1 MARRTR
7 TERTVERTTNE
18 LFENR
23 FDGMWG
29 NIKNGTINLSS
40 LRNFAK
46 MCKAIDGCDKDTFTA
61 RDLGVSGMTL
71 SWARSCG
78 IIEFNRTIVERTR
91 TEYQQV
97 DNPDKRI
104 TLVRTSKVDSFAPY
118 DNVDYKALAD
128 ATTEYILSQIRGI

>member
-1 MARRTR
+1 MARRTGM
-7 TERTVERTTNE
+7 VERVKTTNDI
-18 LFENR
+18 FNDR
-23 FDGMWG
+23 FKGKWD
-29 NIKNGTINLSS
+29 NVKSGTIDLSS

-46 MCKAIDGCDKDTFTA
+46 MCRAIDSCDKDTFTA

-71 SWARSCG
+71 SWARSCCV
-78 IIEFNRTIVERTR
+78 IKFNRIIYERTR

-118 DNVDYKALAD
+118 KDIDYKALAEY
-128 ATTEYILSQIRGI
+128 TEQYVINQIKNI

>member
-1 MARRTR
+1 MARR
-7 TERTVERTTNE
+7 TERTVERTTSE

-23 FDGMWG
+23 FEGMWH
-29 NIKNGTINLSS
+29 NNTKDGTISLSS

-46 MCKAIDGCDKDTFTA
+46 MCRAIDSCDKDTFTA

-71 SWARSCG
+71 SWARSCCV
-78 IIEFNRTIVERTR
+78 IEFNRKIVERTR

-104 TLVRTSKVDSFAPY
+104 TLVRTTKVDSFAPY
-118 DNVDYKALAD
+118 NNIDYKALAEY
-128 ATTEYILSQIRGI
+128 TEQYVINQIKNI

>member
-1 MARRTR
+1 MARRTGM
-7 TERTVERTTNE
+7 VERVKTTNDI
-18 LFENR
+18 FNDR
-23 FDGMWG
+23 FNGMWG
-29 NIKNGTINLSS
+29 NVKSGTINLSS

-46 MCKAIDGCDKDTFTA
+46 MCKAIDGCDKDAFTA

-78 IIEFNRTIVERTR
+78 IVKFHRTIVERTR

-118 DNVDYKALAD
+118 KDIDYKALAE
-128 ATTEYILSQIRGI
+128 ATTEYILNQIKDI

>member
-1 MARRTR
+1 MARRTGM
-7 TERTVERTTNE
+7 VERVKTTNDI
-18 LFENR
+18 FNDR
-23 FDGMWG
+23 FNGMWD
-29 NIKNGTINLSS
+29 NVKSGTINLSS

-46 MCKAIDGCDKDTFTA
+46 MCKAIDGCDKDAFTA

-78 IIEFNRTIVERTR
+78 IVKFHRTIVERTR

-118 DNVDYKALAD
+118 KDIDYKALAE
-128 ATTEYILSQIRGI
+128 ATTEYILNQIKDI